1 MGTKSH
7 FASTLTTTHANSV
20 SVIDGRTNAVAATVP
35 TDKRPWAV
43 AVNPVTNT
51 IFVANQLTDKVT
63 VIDGRTNAAVQ
74 R

>member
-1 MGTKSH
+1 
-7 FASTLTTTHANSV
+7 V
-20 SVIDGRTNAVAATVP
+20 SVIDGRTDTVAATVP
-35 TDKRPWAV
+35 MDKRPWAV